1 MIPIP
6 VANPGAAYRAH
17 QAEIDEALRRSVE
30 SGWYIMGPEVA
41 AFEREFAAY
50 VGQSHCVSV
59 ATGTDAILL
68 ILKGL
73 GVGPGDTVVTV
84 SHTAVATVT
93 AIDLAGAHPLLVDID
108 PVTFTMDPDH
118 LERTLAAWTGDP
130 VKVVM
135 PVHLYGRPADMD
147 RILAISERFGAVVV
161 EDCAQAHGARYR
173 GRMVGTMGVASSF
186 SFYPTK
192 NLGAL
197 GDGGA
202 VSTDDAALDER
213 MRLIKQ
219 YGWKR
224 RYISDIPG
232 LNSRLDEVQAAIL
245 RAKLRYLDSDNELR
259 RSHAAAI
266 RAGGI
271 RPGVTHPADEPDIG
285 HVYHQYVVRCDAR
298 DALAAHCE
306 THGVGTGIHY
316 PMPVHL
322 QPGYSDRV
330 SLGPG
335 GLPETERAAEVILS
349 LPVWPELEPSQ
360 VETIA
365 AALRAF

>member
-1 MIPIP
+1 MTPIP

-17 QAEIDEALRRSVE
+17 QAEIDDALRRSVE

-50 VGQSHCVSV
+50 VGGRHCVSL

-108 PVTFTMDPDH
+108 PLAFTMDPDH
-118 LERTLAAWTGDP
+118 LERTLAEWTGDP

-147 RILAISERFGAVVV
+147 RILAISARYGAVVV
-161 EDCAQAHGARYR
+161 EDCAQAHGARYH
-173 GRMVGTMGVASSF
+173 GRMVGTMGIAASF

-202 VSTDDAALDER
+202 VVTNDAVLDEQ
-213 MRLIKQ
+213 MRLLKQ

-224 RYISDIPG
+224 RYISDVPG

-245 RAKLRYLDSDNELR
+245 RTKLQYLDADNALR
-259 RSHAAAI
+259 SRHASAL
-266 RAGGI
+266 RAGAPNS
-271 RPGVTHPADEPDIG
+271 RVLHPADEEGIG
-285 HVYHQYVVRCDAR
+285 HVYHQYVVRCDER

-349 LPVWPELEPSQ
+349 LPVWPELEPAQ

-365 AALRAF
+365 AVLRAF